1 MSEPTARTVTG
12 RADPRA
18 LRTRALLRTAAL
30 ELAAERELDTITI
43 ARVAKRATVNRAT
56 VYQHYRDREALLLDA
71 MDGELTTL
79 VGLVARCPLLAPPGA
94 AGRDDPP
101 SALVDVFRHL
111 DSRVT
116 LYRRLLGPCG
126 SARFV
131 SRLRQLLAEQV
142 ALQLAASGL
151 GRPDEAAVELRAH
164 AAAGA
169 LIGLISHWL
178 PRSDQLSAAQA
189 AAQAWQGLRPVGKLS
204 MTGS

>member
-79 VGLVARCPLLAPPGA
+79 VGLVARCPLLAPPGL
-94 AGRDDPP
+94 AGRDEPP
-101 SALVDVFRHL
+101 AALVDVFRHL
-111 DSRVT
+111 DAHVT

-151 GRPDEAAVELRAH
+151 GRCDEAAVELRAH

-178 PRSDQLSAAQA
+178 PRPDRLPAAQA
-189 AAQAWQGLRPVGKLS
+189 AAQAWQGLRPVGHVS
-204 MTGS
+204 VPAG